1 MIDLVLVLFLF
12 IVPAALALL
21 TLDTLNAAER
31 QGGLAP
37 FESTYRAYGA

>member
-1 MIDLVLVLFLF
+1 MIVVLFL
-12 IVPAALALL
+12 ILVPAALAAL
-21 TLDTLNAAER
+21 TVDTLRSAQR